1 MAVVSS
7 CREVLGQVPQR
18 AQPLYL
24 VASTQRWELQIDC
37 LRKQRGR
44 RGRRQVIM
52 ALTPRATH
60 VLQWLVQRVAT
71 QQQDANLQS
80 QSQFGLGS
88 ATRPYEA
95 GIASNRVS
103 AMTR

>member
-1 MAVVSS
+1 
-7 CREVLGQVPQR
+7 
-18 AQPLYL
+18 
-24 VASTQRWELQIDC
+24 
-37 LRKQRGR
+37 
-44 RGRRQVIM
+44 M

-60 VLQWLVQRVAT
+60 VLQWAVQRVAT
-71 QQQDANLQS
+71 WQQDANLENR
-80 QSQFGLGS
+80 SQFGLGS